1 MCKLN
6 RSDKMRL
13 LRHLPKGA
21 KYIRACLQAHWKLG
35 IELDQEQQQGL
46 HSEPLWRN
54 TRFSFR
60 GVGRKE
66 ESFYVHDIGLRK
78 MGDILDPDSRRP
90 RTRTQWRRLLSNL
103 NLTGEWSGHAV
114 SHVAQEIWG
123 SSAHTFVQDTAQRLV
138 ELMSQLPEQVTY
150 MLRQLPQTAPFRE
163 GETQILTKANRPD
176 VVAVGVME
184 GHEQKWR
191 VQRADTVRKLADTGV
206 IRELSGYTV
215 RDVAWW
221 SPTDEDSRVG
231 GAYTQTFPLPE
242 GWMVDDEVVRL
253 DRLSIKTRTALLAA
267 RKMKPPSAEKAWEE
281 RLGFEID
288 WNKVWR
294 IKSFYASPRDQFT
307 WLRLMHRNLYTVG
320 HRKDL
325 QDVSCRACNEKESQ
339 LHLATCSVMVEEFW
353 KPLIK
358 MMEEMGFETPSPEAR
373 REFLCLGVLWEAG
386 EQKVVKPEQSGL
398 MFIAWRCLYAAV
410 VGSRVDDVPIDLQRA
425 YKRTLQLTISRLRAY
440 GEKWKLWCNKNRHTG
455 LKSII
460 PVDKR
465 DRTVIEQDMEG
476 DYQLHPILI
485 QEFTRI
491 QQEISRKKA

>member
-1 MCKLN
+1 M
-6 RSDKMRL
+6 
-13 LRHLPKGA
+13 
-21 KYIRACLQAHWKLG
+21 
-35 IELDQEQQQGL
+35 
-46 HSEPLWRN
+46 
-54 TRFSFR
+54 
-60 GVGRKE
+60 
-66 ESFYVHDIGLRK
+66 
-78 MGDILDPDSRRP
+78 
-90 RTRTQWRRLLSNL
+90 
-103 NLTGEWSGHAV
+103 
-114 SHVAQEIWG
+114 
-123 SSAHTFVQDTAQRLV
+123 
-138 ELMSQLPEQVTY
+138 
-150 MLRQLPQTAPFRE
+150 
-163 GETQILTKANRPD
+163 
-176 VVAVGVME
+176 
-184 GHEQKWR
+184 
-191 VQRADTVRKLADTGV
+191 
-206 IRELSGYTV
+206 
-215 RDVAWW
+215 
-221 SPTDEDSRVG
+221 
-231 GAYTQTFPLPE
+231 
-242 GWMVDDEVVRL
+242 RL

-440 GEKWKLWCNKNRHTG
+440 GEKWKLWCNKNKHTG

-476 DYQLHPILI
+476 DYQLHPILT